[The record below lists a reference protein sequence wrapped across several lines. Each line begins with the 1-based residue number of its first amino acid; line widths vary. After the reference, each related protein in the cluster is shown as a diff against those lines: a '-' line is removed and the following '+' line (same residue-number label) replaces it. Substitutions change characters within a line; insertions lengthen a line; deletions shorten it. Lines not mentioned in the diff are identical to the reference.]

1 MLHAILPAADA
12 AVSRGRHCLLSS
24 ILLSPSS
31 LLISLLS
38 PLPPL
43 SSPPCSSLLLRRCVL
58 MDCSASRTNHTSDC
72 YLSPSITHWLAEACC
87 QHTQLN
93 THTHIH
99 THTLTHTHM
108 PVSALTYNST
118 HTHIYTQTHKRLCA
132 RTHTTQQSHTH
143 TYTHIHTQT
152 HTHKLACTHAH
163 TQLNTASHTYKHT
176 HTYVRHT
183 HTQLKRSLTHTD
195 TQLISASHTH
205 ADTHTR
211 THTPI

>member
-1 MLHAILPAADA
+1 MLCFMLFCLLLMQLFPEGVTVSSPPSYSLPPPCSSLSSLPSHLFPLLPA
-12 AVSRGRHCLLSS
+12 
-24 ILLSPSS
+24 
-31 LLISLLS
+31 
-38 PLPPL
+38 
-43 SSPPCSSLLLRRCVL
+43 PPCSSLLLRRCVL

-152 HTHKLACTHAH
+152 HTHTNLPVRTHTHNSTQPH
-163 TQLNTASHTYKHT
+163 THINTHTHVRTTHT
-176 HTYVRHT
+176 HTAETQPHTHRHT
-183 HTQLKRSLTHTD
+183 TYLSLTYTC
-195 TQLISASHTH
+195 
-205 ADTHTR
+205 
-211 THTPI
+211 